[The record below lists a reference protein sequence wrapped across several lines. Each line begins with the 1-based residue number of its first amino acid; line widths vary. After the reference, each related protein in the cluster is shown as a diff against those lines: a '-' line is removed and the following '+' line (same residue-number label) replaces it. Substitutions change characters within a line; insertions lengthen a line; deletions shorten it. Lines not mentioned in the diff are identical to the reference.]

1 MRVPIGAVAV
11 AMLRLGMALV
21 CIPLVVCLPLAG
33 CTAAGDASAAAADP
47 AAAPPA
53 PEFAHME
60 AADWINSAPLSMKGL
75 RGHVVVLDVWT
86 FG

>member
-1 MRVPIGAVAV
+1 MRAPNRAIAA
-11 AMLRLGMALV
+11 AM
-21 CIPLVVCLPLAG
+21 LVVCLPLAG
-33 CTAAGDASAAAADP
+33 CGAAGDARAAAVDP
-47 AAAPPA
+47 AAAPQA

-60 AADWINSAPLSMKGL
+60 TADWINSAPLSMKGL